1 MADQRLFVPQE
12 IPVHR
17 WLRQVLQECSFTCNE
32 ICPLLRLGE

>member
-17 WLRQVLQECSFTCNE
+17 WKRQALQKWSFNCNE